1 MKLYANSVGKGQP
14 LIIAHGLYG
23 SSDNWLSIA
32 RELQDEFEVH
42 MLDMRNHGRSPHS
55 NIHNYDAMAQDIKEY
70 VENHKLKDIVLLG
83 HSMGGKASMLF
94 TLQNPEL
101 VAYLLVADIAP
112 KDYKDHTKGH
122 RKILETLQTVNLKE
136 VKTRTEVANR
146 LEPIFQN
153 KRIVQFVLKN
163 LSRQEDKSFKWDLNV
178 PVLLAN
184 LDNIVKGTD
193 GWDNYY
199 VKTPTLFLKGEHS
212 PYLTLDDNFLIKKYF
227 QNSDITTIP
236 NAGHWL
242 HAEQPELIIK
252 TILYFTK

>member
-1 MKLYANSVGKGQP
+1 MKLYSNSIGKGQP

-32 RELQDEFEVH
+32 RELQDDFEIH

-55 NIHNYDAMAQDIKEY
+55 NTHDYASMAQDIMEY
-70 VENHKLKDIVLLG
+70 VENYKLNNIVLLG

-101 VAYLLVADIAP
+101 VDYLLVADIAP
-112 KDYKDHTKGH
+112 KNYQDHTLGH
-122 RKILETLQTVNLKE
+122 KKILETLQTIDLKK
-136 VKTRTEVANR
+136 VKTRTEVANI
-146 LEPIFQN
+146 LDPIFQN
-153 KRIVQFVLKN
+153 KRITQFVLKN
-163 LSRQEDKSFKWDLNV
+163 LTRQEDKSFKWDLNI
-178 PVLLAN
+178 PILLAN
-184 LDNIVKGTD
+184 LDNIVGGID
-193 GWDNYY
+193 DWNNYY

-212 PYLTLDDNFLIKKYF
+212 PYLTLEDNFLIRKYF
-227 QNSDITTIP
+227 QNSEITTIP